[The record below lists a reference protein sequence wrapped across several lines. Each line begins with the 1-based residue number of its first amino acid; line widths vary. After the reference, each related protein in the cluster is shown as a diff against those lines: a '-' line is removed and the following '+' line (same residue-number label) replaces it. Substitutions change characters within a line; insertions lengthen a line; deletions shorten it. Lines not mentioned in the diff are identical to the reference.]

1 MLVLHLYQP
10 AAGAD
15 VQAQHRLAPGGTTAL
30 WSSAAAQR
38 RKRTKDLPRG
48 FILSRFNPRQGKS
61 SLGPELLM
69 ATEPRLDRKVLVS
82 TGFQK
87 LHFHSYHPPPNPAAA
102 FVAAFVRTLL
112 QMKTDE

>member
-1 MLVLHLYQP
+1 M
-10 AAGAD
+10 
-15 VQAQHRLAPGGTTAL
+15 QAQGWHQEGQLLCGALLQLREQKAPSTYPGH
-30 WSSAAAQR
+30 SS
-38 RKRTKDLPRG
+38 
-48 FILSRFNPRQGKS
+48 FHVSIQGKAR
-61 SLGPELLM
+61 GPGLLV
-69 ATEPRLDRKVLVS
+69 ATEPRLNRKVSVS